1 MNMDM
6 DMGFTRGMQL
16 SSLSYNTKWC
26 VVWILN
32 TPSYIDSQHIE
43 HSFQIIDETI
53 VSFTLILFVLKLT
66 TYGENLYIFV
76 KMALNVSFLEFLNTQ
91 ETTLLYLSQ

>member
-32 TPSYIDSQHIE
+32 TSYRFSAYR
-43 HSFQIIDETI
+43 
-53 VSFTLILFVLKLT
+53 TLI
-66 TYGENLYIFV
+66 
-76 KMALNVSFLEFLNTQ
+76 SDHRRDDCFLHSDFIRPKVN
-91 ETTLLYLSQ
+91 YVWWKPIYFCKNGFKR